1 MGFLLAEITL
11 MVLISAASGAAL
23 SYWWTRR
30 QYRDVTTE
38 YRALEADLENARTKL
53 STPPLELETHEEPKP
68 QSLVSPEFLAS
79 LLSKVEQAVAG
90 GSDAQIARVMA
101 LEGQMRTLSRQLQDV
116 LPHPLDGQDIAR
128 RLDTLGALMPQP
140 KLNHVEA
147 RLGRL
152 EAMVAGLCTQAGTE
166 VPPVPVGSRLP
177 STPNNSRLPSSPSST
192 GASSPAN
199 ARPSSPASPSS
210 VVPGPPSS
218 VPPRAPRPRRTEQV

>member
-38 YRALEADLENARTKL
+38 YRSLKADLETAQTKL
-53 STPPLELETHEEPKP
+53 STPPLELQTHEEPKP

-152 EAMVAGLCTQAGTE
+152 EAMVAGLCNQAGTE

-177 STPNNSRLPSSPSST
+177 SAPNNSRLPSTPNNT
-192 GASSPAN
+192 
-199 ARPSSPASPSS
+199 RPSSPSNPSS

-218 VPPRAPRPRRTEQV
+218 APPRAPRPRRTDQV

>member
-1 MGFLLAEITL
+1 MGFLIAEITL
-11 MVLISAASGAAL
+11 MVLLSAVSGAAL
-23 SYWWTRR
+23 GYWWVRR
-30 QYRDVTTE
+30 QYRDVTAE
-38 YRALEADLENARTKL
+38 YRSLKVDLETAQTKL
-53 STPPLELETHEEPKP
+53 STPPLELKPHEEPKP
-68 QSLVSPEFLAS
+68 QSHVSPETLAA

-116 LPHPLDGQDIAR
+116 LPSPLDGQEIAR

-152 EAMVAGLCTQAGTE
+152 ETMVAGLCTQAGTE
-166 VPPVPVGSRLP
+166 VPPIPVGSRLP
-177 STPNNSRLPSSPSST
+177 STPSNSLLPSVQANGRPASSPSN
-192 GASSPAN
+192 SSN
-199 ARPSSPASPSS
+199 VS
-210 VVPGPPSS
+210 PGPPSS